1 MRPETIKLLEE
12 HVSGKFFDISL
23 GDHFF
28 FLDLTSKTKAIKAK
42 ANKWDC
48 VKLKSS

>member
-28 FLDLTSKTKAIKAK
+28 FFGFDIK
-42 ANKWDC
+42 NKGN
-48 VKLKSS
+48 KKQK